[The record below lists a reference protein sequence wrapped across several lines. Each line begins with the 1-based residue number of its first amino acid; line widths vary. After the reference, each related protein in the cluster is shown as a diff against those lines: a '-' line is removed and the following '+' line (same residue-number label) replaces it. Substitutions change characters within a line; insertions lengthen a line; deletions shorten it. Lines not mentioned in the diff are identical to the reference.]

1 MKDNMQKVKY
11 TPLSVTLETV
21 DHLIRE
27 YGTDALALYMAYCAI
42 SEWQKTKTVKATE
55 DFMKKRLNWG
65 QDKFRKNK
73 KILKEEGYIV
83 DVQKKG
89 SDGKI
94 QGNYVEIHYLVHSV
108 DNPTSGKSQSMAEPT
123 PSALDETK
131 VLIDE
136 NISAIGRNTSE
147 NKFSQEIVDV
157 MELFAEINPSI
168 QYGNKTQRKACEDMI
183 KRFGYEDTIRMVK
196 QVISVQGE
204 QYAPIAT
211 TPYKMYHKLADF
223 KVYFD
228 KKKSVN
234 KVLDLSL

>member
-1 MKDNMQKVKY
+1 MAIIGAKPDTGYTQFPNKIITNIEISMKAKLLWVYLYSKPTNYQFSFDRIAKDMKEGEVTIRTALKELETYGLLERIKLSTGRIIYNIFFDPSDKKTQEAEKPGDRKAKEEKSQVGK
-11 TPLSVTLETV
+11 SVT
-21 DHLIRE
+21 INK
-27 YGTDALALYMAYCAI
+27 TDNNN
-42 SEWQKTKTVKATE
+42 KTDFINKT
-55 DFMKKRLNWG
+55 D
-65 QDKFRKNK
+65 
-73 KILKEEGYIV
+73 
-83 DVQKKG
+83 
-89 SDGKI
+89 
-94 QGNYVEIHYLVHSV
+94 
-108 DNPTSGKSQSMAEPT
+108 
-123 PSALDETK
+123 
-131 VLIDE
+131 
-136 NISAIGRNTSE
+136 NTSE

-157 MELFAEINPSI
+157 MELFAKINPSI

-223 KVYFD
+223 KIYFD